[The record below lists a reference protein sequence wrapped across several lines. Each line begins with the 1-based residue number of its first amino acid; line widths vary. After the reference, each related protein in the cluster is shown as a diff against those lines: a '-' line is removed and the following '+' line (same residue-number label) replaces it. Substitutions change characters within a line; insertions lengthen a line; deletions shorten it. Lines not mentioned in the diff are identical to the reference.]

1 MADYTPTDQFDF
13 NNIPL
18 TGVLVPGATVGY
30 IAESKF
36 IKGGYIVVK
45 TISERDALLDKSLY
59 EDKEIAVGTPV
70 FVSDEN
76 KTYRYMGED
85 NGPDLWLEDTADLQ
99 QVAEDISNLQQIVLD
114 QKTEIDGKA
123 GQEDLTALA
132 DATANSFTGVKTCV
146 NAINTNINAINTNI
160 SVLQE
165 QINKNADDIAQR
177 VDGNTFFAALM
188 NIDAAINT
196 KADKEQI
203 GIINDHTMFNDVDDL
218 TVYGVGG
225 FTAGQSVKGLSVKEV
240 LMKILYGYTVKK
252 PSYEEPSVALTSVN
266 NTVGISSD
274 PLTITGVITFDR
286 GEILMNG
293 EHQGYRAGRASSI
306 TITDPSTG
314 ETKTTQLPLPTGERI
329 ETIPFTCDLV
339 AVPLGDTEVKI
350 KVNYGEGDQPLDS
363 SGHPF
368 EGPLPAGSIETTFT
382 VVGVT
387 NTWSGL
393 SIDDIQE
400 VDNIDGTPVVDP
412 DKYDPNHPD
421 RGQVEGLFKEFNDQ
435 GSVITSGFQMKTD
448 EPTGAGQVPIILI
461 QEDVEIT
468 GVKIWDPIQ
477 GEWHWYSNSVSQEAT
492 KEGSLAAFIK
502 LEETVTKKIN
512 NDQVEIVY
520 NVYQYTGDPAGE
532 MYFRFYIN

>member
-1 MADYTPTDQFDF
+1 MANYTPTDQFDF

-18 TGVLVPGATVGY
+18 TGVLIPGATVGY

-36 IKGGYIVVK
+36 IKGGYIVVR
-45 TISERDALLDKSLY
+45 TIEERDALLDKSLY
-59 EDKEIAVGTPV
+59 EDREIAVGTPV

-85 NGPDLWLEDTADLQ
+85 SGPDLWLEDTADLQ
-99 QVAEDISNLQQIVLD
+99 QITENISDLQQIVLN
-114 QKTEIDGKA
+114 QKTEIDEKA
-123 GQEDLTALA
+123 SQDDLSALA
-132 DATANSFTGVKTCV
+132 NATANSFTGVEVSV
-146 NAINTNINAINTNI
+146 NAINSNIAA
-160 SVLQE
+160 VQE
-165 QINKNADDIAQR
+165 QVDKNTSDIAQR

-252 PSYEEPSVALTSVN
+252 PDYEEPSATLTSIN

-274 PLTITGVITFDR
+274 SLTVTGTIAFDR

-293 EHQGYRAGRASSI
+293 EHQGYRAGHASSI

-314 ETKTTQLPLPTGERI
+314 EAKTVQLPLPTGERI
-329 ETIPFTCDLV
+329 ENISFTYNLI
-339 AVPLGDTEVKI
+339 ALPLGDSEVKV
-350 KVNYGEGDQPLDS
+350 KVNYDEGDQPLDS

-368 EGPLPAGSIETTFT
+368 EGPLPAGSIEMTFT

-393 SIDDIQE
+393 SVDDTQE
-400 VDNIDGTPVVDP
+400 VNNIDGTPVVDP
-412 DKYDPNHPD
+412 DKYDPDHPD
-421 RGQVEGLFKEFNDQ
+421 KGQVEGLFKELNSQ
-435 GSVITSGFQMKTD
+435 GKVITSGFQMKTD
-448 EPTGAGQVPIILI
+448 EPTGQGQVPTILV

-468 GVKIWDPIQ
+468 GIKIWDPIQ
-477 GEWHWYSNSVSQEAT
+477 GEWHWYSNSTSQEAT

-520 NVYQYTGDPAGE
+520 SVYQYAGDLAGE
-532 MYFRFYIN
+532 MYFRFYID